1 MQAVTVLVHIR
12 PLIGEER
19 SQGNDCVSVVP
30 GEPQVKSSLGSFDR
44 CLSLFDQ
51 VLAGEHRFTFDRVY
65 GGGGTA
71 PPFIFD
77 QCVLPLVEGLFQGY
91 NATVFAYG
99 QTGSGKTYTM
109 GTGYGSKEGVIP
121 RVMDTLFQKIDALK
135 HKADFQVRVSF
146 IEVRCFSH
154 WRHRSG
160 REKLAGN
167 DCLLGQRLAVSSDR
181 QHNRSHAIFTLN
193 VEQRPKLSGDA
204 SRATVDILRAKFHLV
219 DLAGS
224 ERVKKTRADGDRFSE
239 GVHINR
245 GLLALGNVI
254 SALGADKKRGHVP
267 YRDSKLTRLL
277 QVNRVVAE
285 IQKMRQ
291 EVELLKGA
299 NQALERKVDLQA
311 KELDFQ
317 AMELDEAAKREN
329 AGQEVVEVIVKWE
342 SNGELIAIIS
352 IGKRAKLSE
361 LRAQVTPRVPR
372 VKRGFT
378 FILCE
383 GPVGQDLED
392 QIRVVS
398 FKNDTGAFVVV
409 VRPPA
414 TRGFAS
420 LKRTPLVE
428 VTKNDE
434 PVKLVKTS
442 APRREKISLAQ
453 RAKMSVVD
461 DILAKLH

>member
-1 MQAVTVLVHIR
+1 
-12 PLIGEER
+12 
-19 SQGNDCVSVVP
+19 
-30 GEPQVKSSLGSFDR
+30 
-44 CLSLFDQ
+44 
-51 VLAGEHRFTFDRVY
+51 FTFDRVY

-146 IEVRCFSH
+146 IEIFKENVRDLLSSSSSESH
-154 WRHRSG
+154 IKI
-160 REKLAGN
+160 RETGSAGVFLTGVTEV
-167 DCLLGQRLAVSSDR
+167 DVKSSQEMTACLDKGSRCRATGSTSMNLHSS
-181 QHNRSHAIFTLN
+181 RSHAIFTLN

-277 QVNRVVAE
+277 QDSLGGNSHTTMIACISPAASNAEETLNTLKYANRARN
-285 IQKMRQ
+285 IQNK
-291 EVELLKGA
+291 
-299 NQALERKVDLQA
+299 
-311 KELDFQ
+311 
-317 AMELDEAAKREN
+317 
-329 AGQEVVEVIVKWE
+329 
-342 SNGELIAIIS
+342 
-352 IGKRAKLSE
+352 
-361 LRAQVTPRVPR
+361 
-372 VKRGFT
+372 
-378 FILCE
+378 
-383 GPVGQDLED
+383 
-392 QIRVVS
+392 
-398 FKNDTGAFVVV
+398 
-409 VRPPA
+409 
-414 TRGFAS
+414 
-420 LKRTPLVE
+420 
-428 VTKNDE
+428 
-434 PVKLVKTS
+434 
-442 APRREKISLAQ
+442 
-453 RAKMSVVD
+453 
-461 DILAKLH
+461 